1 MNEALLFLL
10 LLLNPAFTT
19 STRNDT
25 CQIKFVSRQ
34 TPSSG
39 LTFDASQV
47 TYEIYHKVVNNNLF
61 KFANISRDIITRR
74 KEVVGVIITKTK
86 EYNLALNISGRLKVF
101 PNRTSET
108 EGFWRSFS
116 ESKTGWTPLFM
127 DCYFFRSQWFY
138 GYVLKTSDISI
149 GLFVRVI
156 LNPCDESLEGILPK
170 HRCHNE
176 STTCEP
182 IPSEEEQEGEE
193 GYRCI
198 CRPGYFNPQPTNQ
211 SWREF
216 RNADVDRE
224 VADSIDPLRCIQQQ
238 SSLTCNVTNGPC
250 LVSAD
255 VFLKTI
261 IFSIHLGCMAI
272 TVILGILVFK
282 HRKAKAISTGMWTIL
297 EIILLGACILYSTIL
312 VKFFEPSVI
321 QCFLEPWAREMGFII
336 CYGAIILK
344 LYHHLIEFRT
354 RKAHRWV
361 VKDTDLLKYLLIM
374 TFSVFAYMAAF
385 TAFMLNFRQENYD
398 LLVEETISESVS
410 KYQTCKPLL
419 WDFVTEAGELI
430 ILIFGIH
437 LSYATRNARTQFH
450 ERNFL
455 CAAISLELAVST
467 IFYVSRI
474 LILPGL
480 HPDYILIV
488 CCVRIQLSTTV
499 TLLLVFLPKFWYQQK
514 QVRSLGQEYSCRVD
528 AFKDINAHG
537 PLTSHNSDVEVGEIT
552 LADMSPD
559 DIRAELKR
567 LYLQLEIFKSKTI
580 CRDNPHIS
588 KRRGGRKA
596 AHRRFS
602 LQKKGS
608 REKAAQRSET
618 SSSSSTRTKRWSS
631 VKTVKQRST
640 ESQVFSL
647 TVSGHETL
655 CSKSSVC

>member
-1 MNEALLFLL
+1 MNEALLLL
-10 LLLNPAFTT
+10 LLLFNTT
-19 STRNDT
+19 YATFVRNDS
-25 CQIKFVSRQ
+25 CEIKFLTRQ
-34 TPSSG
+34 APSSG

-47 TYEIYHKVVNNNLF
+47 TYEVYHKVVNNDLF
-61 KFANISRDIITRR
+61 RFVNISREIITQR

-101 PNRTSET
+101 PTRTSET
-108 EGFWRSFS
+108 EGFWRSFA

-127 DCYFFRSQWFY
+127 DCYFFRNQWFY

-149 GLFVRVI
+149 GLFVRVN
-156 LNPCDESLEGILPK
+156 LNPCDDSLEGILPRNK
-170 HRCHNE
+170 CHNE

-182 IPSEEEQEGEE
+182 IPAEEDEENEE
-193 GYRCI
+193 GYRCV
-198 CRPGYFNPQPTNQ
+198 CRPGYFNPQSSNQ
-211 SWREF
+211 SWKGF
-216 RNADVDRE
+216 TNADGDDEIDSYVD
-224 VADSIDPLRCIQQQ
+224 SLRCIQR
-238 SSLTCNVTNGPC
+238 SPLTCDGTNGSC
-250 LVSAD
+250 LVSVD

-261 IFSIHLGCMAI
+261 IFTIHLGCMAL
-272 TVILGILVFK
+272 TVILGVLVFK

-312 VKFFEPSVI
+312 VKFFEFSPI

-398 LLVEETISESVS
+398 LLVEETVVVDGSR
-410 KYQTCKPLL
+410 YQTCKPLL
-419 WDFVTEAGELI
+419 WDFVTETGELI

-437 LSYATRNARTQFH
+437 ISYATRNARTQFH

-467 IFYVSRI
+467 IFYISRVS
-474 LILPGL
+474 ILPGL
-480 HPDYILIV
+480 HPDYIMIV
-488 CCVRIQLSTTV
+488 CCVRTQISTTI

-514 QVRSLGQEYSCRVD
+514 QVRTLAQEYSCRVD

-537 PLTSHNSDVEVGEIT
+537 PLASHNSDVEVGEFT

-608 REKAAQRSET
+608 REKNLHSKKNQKREDSMTEPEP
-618 SSSSSTRTKRWSS
+618 SRTP
-631 VKTVKQRST
+631 
-640 ESQVFSL
+640 ED
-647 TVSGHETL
+647 
-655 CSKSSVC
+655 SVCSIEGPSGIYQELLLSTN